1 MGNKTKGRRLLITL
15 GFPPAV
21 GGMQRYLYQRCLA
34 FERGQITVLA
44 PEMNGWR
51 EFDAQQ
57 PFPIHRWSGFLEQ
70 VPVIKRFLQLALPF
84 YHTLTLYHQQA
95 FDWLECG
102 QALPFGLIA
111 LFFQKTFSVPYLIWA
126 YGNDILKPQRYPFLK
141 GLLHVILSNAD
152 ALVAVSQSTK
162 RKIVQ
167 LGLDPERI
175 TVIHPSVD
183 TRRFHPQNDS
193 SAVMARHHLQ
203 GKRVILTIARLVER
217 KGIDVVIGA
226 MPRII
231 EAIPDV
237 VYLVGGTGP
246 YQVKL
251 EGLVEEL
258 ELEGRVIFAGYV
270 SDEELP
276 CYYCAC
282 DVFVLVSRT
291 LEAKGEMEG
300 FGIVYLEAGA
310 CGKPVIAGRG
320 GGASDAVQD
329 GVTGLLVN
337 PSDVVKVADAI
348 VRVLEDEELA
358 RRLGENGRKKAMQQ
372 PDWALLEQ
380 EPAFSKVSKP
390 A

>member
-1 MGNKTKGRRLLITL
+1 MRTEQKKRRLLITL

-21 GGMQRYLYQRCLA
+21 GGMQQYLYQRCRALD
-34 FERGQITVLA
+34 EEQITVLA
-44 PEMNGWR
+44 PKTSGWR

-57 PFPIHRWSGFLEQ
+57 TFPIRRWSGFLGQ
-70 VPVIKRFLQLALPF
+70 TPVIKRFLQLILPF
-84 YHTLTLYHQQA
+84 FHALALYHQQA
-95 FDWLECG
+95 FDWIECG

-111 LFFQKTFSVPYLIWA
+111 LYCKKALGVPYLVWA

-167 LGLDPERI
+167 LGLDPEKV
-175 TVIHPSVD
+175 TVIHPSVG
-183 TRRFHPQNDS
+183 TRLFHSQNDS

-203 GKRVILTIARLVER
+203 GKRVILTVARLVER
-217 KGIDVVIGA
+217 KGVDVVIRA
-226 MPRII
+226 MPKIT
-231 EAIPDV
+231 ESIPNA
-237 VYLVGGTGP
+237 VYLIVGAGP
-246 YQVKL
+246 YQEKL
-251 EGLVEEL
+251 ERLVKEL
-258 ELEGRVIFAGYV
+258 ELEGRIIFAGYV
-270 SDEELP
+270 TDEELP
-276 CYYCAC
+276 CYYGAC

-291 LEAKGEMEG
+291 LEDKGEMEG

-320 GGASDAVQD
+320 GGASEAVED
-329 GVTGLLVN
+329 GVTGLLVD
-337 PSDVVKVADAI
+337 PSDVGEIANAI

-358 RRLGENGRKKAMQQ
+358 RRLGENGRTRARQQ

-380 EPAFSKVSKP
+380 EPALRKVSKP

>member
-1 MGNKTKGRRLLITL
+1 MVKQKKRRLLITL

-21 GGMQRYLYQRCLA
+21 GGMQQHLYQRCRALA
-34 FERGQITVLA
+34 GEQITVLA
-44 PEMNGWR
+44 PKAAGWR

-57 PFPIHRWSGFLEQ
+57 TFPIRRWSGFLGET
-70 VPVIKRFLQLALPF
+70 PIIKRFLQLILPF
-84 YHTLTLYHQQA
+84 FHALALYHQQA
-95 FDWLECG
+95 FAWIECG
-102 QALPFGLIA
+102 QSLPLGLIA
-111 LFFQKTFSVPYLIWA
+111 LCFKKTLGVPYLVWA

-162 RKIVQ
+162 RTIVQ
-167 LGLDPERI
+167 LGLDPEKI

-193 SAVMARHHLQ
+193 SVVVARHHLQ
-203 GKRVILTIARLVER
+203 GRRVILTIARLVER
-217 KGIDVVIGA
+217 KGIDMVIGA

-246 YQVKL
+246 YRVKL
-251 EGLVEEL
+251 ERLVEEL
-258 ELEGRVIFAGYV
+258 ELDGRVIFAGYV
-270 SDEELP
+270 ADEELP

-310 CGKPVIAGRG
+310 CGKPVIGGRG
-320 GGASDAVQD
+320 GGASEAVQD
-329 GVTGLLVN
+329 GVTGLLVD
-337 PSDVVKVADAI
+337 PSDVAEVADAI

-372 PDWALLEQ
+372 PNWDLLEQ
-380 EPAFSKVSKP
+380 EPAFSKMSKP